1 MKKSIISTVAVV
13 CVFLVG
19 SIIISD
25 KSNVNVEQEV
35 TESCSNINICS
46 EEIIETIDI
55 TEEQTE
61 DICSYYVTDEEYNL
75 LLRVCMSEC
84 GGKYGEPLDGKIAV
98 VETILNRSDIFGMSI
113 EEVVYEPN
121 QYSVADNGEP
131 DETVREAVD
140 IALSSNTYPDD
151 MIYFRAGYYHSF
163 GTPYKQIGNHY
174 FKTREGCF
182 DRKTD
187 AERGRNTGET
197 NS

>member
-13 CVFLVG
+13 FVFLVG

-25 KSNVNVEQEV
+25 KSNVDVEQET

-55 TEEQTE
+55 TEEQAE

-84 GGKYGEPLDGKIAV
+84 GGKYGEPLEGKIAV

-121 QYSVADNGEP
+121 QYSVSDNGEP
-131 DETVREAVD
+131 DETVIEAVD

-151 MIYFRAGYYHSF
+151 MIYFRAGYYHNF
-163 GTPYKQIGNHY
+163 GTPYRQIGNHY
-174 FKTREGCF
+174 FSLK
-182 DRKTD
+182 
-187 AERGRNTGET
+187 GE
-197 NS
+197 

>member
-35 TESCSNINICS
+35 TESCSNISICS

-84 GGKYGEPLDGKIAV
+84 GGKYGEPLEGKIAV

-121 QYSVADNGEP
+121 QYSTSDNGEP

-151 MIYFRAGYYHSF
+151 MIYFRSGYYHSF
-163 GTPYKQIGNHY
+163 GEPYQQIGNHY
-174 FKTREGCF
+174 FSLK
-182 DRKTD
+182 
-187 AERGRNTGET
+187 GE
-197 NS
+197 

>member
-13 CVFLVG
+13 FVFLVG

-25 KSNVNVEQEV
+25 KPNVDIEQEV
-35 TESCSNINICS
+35 TESCSNSNTFS
-46 EEIIETIDI
+46 EEQIETIDVM
-55 TEEQTE
+55 EEQTE

-84 GGKYGEPLDGKIAV
+84 GGKYGEPLEGKIAV
-98 VETILNRSDIFGMSI
+98 VETILNRSEIYGKTI

-121 QYSVADNGEP
+121 QYSVSDNGEP

-151 MIYFRAGYYHSF
+151 MIYFRAGYYHNF
-163 GTPYKQIGNHY
+163 GTPYRQIGNHY
-174 FKTREGCF
+174 FSLK
-182 DRKTD
+182 
-187 AERGRNTGET
+187 GEWLCIYQ
-197 NS
+197 NFGVELF